1 MGKITFDTKDILGK
15 GCEGTFVYRGRFDN
29 RDVAVKRVLANCFS
43 IADREV
49 ELLRESDVHPNVIR
63 YFCMEQD
70 SQFRYAINP
79 SRSLECSASCAH
91 LLLRYIALELCQATL
106 HDFVEGR
113 VTLSSEKPLDTLTM
127 LRQATQGLNHLHNLD
142 IVHRDVKPHNVLI
155 SLPGSKGDVRAMIS
169 DFGLC
174 KKLNPGKL
182 SFSRRSG
189 VAGTEVLEL
198 KQMLH
203 VARLLSDCSLQR
215 NLSYS
220 CRVGSLR
227 R

>member
-1 MGKITFDTKDILGK
+1 MNF
-15 GCEGTFVYRGRFDN
+15 
-29 RDVAVKRVLANCFS
+29 
-43 IADREV
+43 
-49 ELLRESDVHPNVIR
+49 
-63 YFCMEQD
+63 
-70 SQFRYAINP
+70 
-79 SRSLECSASCAH
+79 
-91 LLLRYIALELCQATL
+91 RYIALELCQATL
-106 HDFVEGR
+106 HDYVEGR

-189 VAGTEVLEL
+189 VAGTEVRKTDE
-198 KQMLH
+198 
-203 VARLLSDCSLQR
+203 VSLQC
-215 NLSYS
+215 NFISFCS
-220 CRVGSLR
+220 NQDSQTIGFSLVVTF
-227 R
+227 